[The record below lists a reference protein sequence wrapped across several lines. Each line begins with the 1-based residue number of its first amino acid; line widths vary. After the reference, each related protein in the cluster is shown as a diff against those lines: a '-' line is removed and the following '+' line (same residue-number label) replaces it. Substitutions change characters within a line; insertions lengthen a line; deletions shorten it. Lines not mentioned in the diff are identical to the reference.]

1 MTGSGN
7 VGGVPSKQPSGV
19 GDVGQTA
26 NVGDVPN
33 INWAKATL
41 DDLRIAFIVG
51 MGPEKGQKM
60 FNQFQMMIFQT
71 CLSQMRS
78 VEPKKHDDQQNQ

>member
-1 MTGSGN
+1 MTGPGN
-7 VGGVPSKQPSGV
+7 IGGVPSKQPTEAT
-19 GDVGQTA
+19 DAGQAA
-26 NVGDVPN
+26 NVGDAPN

-41 DDLRIAFIVG
+41 DDLRMAFIVG

-71 CLSQMRS
+71 CLSQMKA
-78 VEPKKHDDQQNQ
+78 VEPKKHDDEQNR